1 MDQRRFSKSA
11 ANENLQKKLV
21 ENRRKGSR
29 GQEQVPDIADFMNDM
44 FFGVVKTEKKV
55 YNLSG
60 GSGDVVE
67 EDDDFDSSNRST
79 SSRLTQEWLE
89 EAKRLVASSPNRGSS
104 RAEGNSPTRLVGSP
118 RFGASRPRL
127 STSSA
132 TERNP
137 LSRSAR
143 RNRSVDGFTGEI
155 LTKSV
160 KHTHSRNNSQTA
172 IDSISNPN
180 PNPNTQPTDASP
192 ASAVQ
197 KWFSNIL
204 KPPTAAEPPPPSTSL
219 PPSPDLIPPRASTH
233 RRSRF
238 ENQSS
243 PPPPPLPP
251 ISPSATITTT
261 TTTADPSAF
270 VPPRLST
277 HRRSRFQNDPNA
289 AQPQLI
295 PTTRRTTTPA
305 DNQILLSPPKHLHE
319 SAQRRSI
326 SSSTCSLLPEKNQIL
341 SPPRNLVES
350 AQRRSISSST
360 CFTDKISRKPSPIR
374 SELHDLELGQLDL
387 NAFLS
392 EQRIKILKLLKGEI
406 KGKAKIVL
414 SGHSNSTSSMVAA
427 ICYAWLVDARMRTK
441 RNAVVVEDD
450 GGAVEL
456 VVPVLNVR
464 RGRCGSSGRRRGCFI
479 MLVLMPPPS
488 FSLMSV
494 GLEFVI
500 LGIELEIL
508 MMNKQLSI
516 LVVGQEIL
524 KTDGE
529 VGSKCT
535 ILTDNYCEDAYD
547 LLQNPILKKLMLA
560 GVLLDTQNLNTAT
573 TKDTE
578 AARLLSV
585 GSAPNYGN
593 SLYDQLTQDQRDG
606 AFFEALRQ
614 NYGKPPNENNLDSK
628 SPAEE
633 RLPER
638 KHQSPKTFEKGSRKD
653 QIQAKPEPSAKPKPP
668 TKQTPSP
675 AKSGDAPR
683 EKGKNPFFLA
693 KWFGFAK

>member
-1 MDQRRFSKSA
+1 MDQRRFSKSV

-44 FFGVVKTEKKV
+44 FFGVVKNEKKV

-60 GSGDVVE
+60 GGGDVID
-67 EDDDFDSSNRST
+67 EDDDFDSSTRST

-89 EAKRLVASSPNRGSS
+89 EAKRLVASSPDRGSS
-104 RAEGNSPTRLVGSP
+104 RAEGNSPSRLVGSP
-118 RFGASRPRL
+118 RFGVSRPRL
-127 STSSA
+127 STSSV
-132 TERNP
+132 TERDP
-137 LSRSAR
+137 LSRTAR

-155 LTKSV
+155 LTKSA
-160 KHTHSRNNSQTA
+160 KHSHSRNNSQTTV
-172 IDSISNPN
+172 DSISNSSP
-180 PNPNTQPTDASP
+180 QPTDVSP

-204 KPPTAAEPPPPSTSL
+204 KPPTAGDPTPPATAATT
-219 PPSPDLIPPRASTH
+219 SPDMIPPRASTH

-243 PPPPPLPP
+243 PPLPP
-251 ISPSATITTT
+251 ISPSATTTT
-261 TTTADPSAF
+261 TTTAAADPSAF

-295 PTTRRTTTPA
+295 PSKRTIKTTATTTPA
-305 DNQILLSPPKHLHE
+305 DTQILSPPKHLLE

-326 SSSTCSLLPEKNQIL
+326 SSSTCSLNNQIL

-374 SELHDLELGQLDL
+374 GELKDSELGQQDL
-387 NAFLS
+387 NGFLNN
-392 EQRIKILKLLKGEI
+392 QRIKILKLLKGEI

-427 ICYAWLVDARMRTK
+427 ICYAWLVDTRMRIK
-441 RNAVVVEDD
+441 RNGVVD
-450 GGAVEL
+450 GDGSTMEL

-464 RGRCGSSGRRRGCFI
+464 RGKMWKQRQAAWLFHHAGVDATSI
-479 MLVLMPPPS
+479 L
-488 FSLMSV
+488 FSN
-494 GLEFVI
+494 E
-500 LGIELEIL
+500 IELEIL

-560 GVLLDTQNLNTAT
+560 GILLDTQNLNTAT

-593 SLYDQLTQDQRDG
+593 SLYDQLTQEQRDG

-614 NYGKPPNENNLDSK
+614 NYGKPPNENNVESK

-633 RLPER
+633 RVPER
-638 KHQSPKTFEKGSRKD
+638 KHQSPRTYEKISRKE
-653 QIQAKPEPSAKPKPP
+653 QIQAKTDTISPP
-668 TKQTPSP
+668 
-675 AKSGDAPR
+675 GDAPR